1 MRAVSTIL
9 AVSAAGLFA
18 VAERAGAQDGY
29 EPKTLWLTAAG
40 GSQRPVSISDK
51 QSIGGWRVDRSRPVT
66 VAVDWGTSRR
76 TFGARVH
83 RTVSPMTFEG
93 ASCAG
98 CKGQIQ
104 SLSLLGAYR
113 TSQQLG
119 ETPIRQFVELG
130 AGVTRW
136 SGLRATD
143 GNRIPPYSPV
153 YDFTYAGAIGVG
165 LPVSDRLHAIVMYEI
180 LMVRHVQEVIIYG
193 GESTPPDAKAAA
205 WFGLASLRLGVRYRL
220 GN

>member
-1 MRAVSTIL
+1 M
-9 AVSAAGLFA
+9 SAAGLFA
-18 VAERAGAQDGY
+18 AVERAGAQNDY
-29 EPKTLWLTAAG
+29 EPNTRWLTAAL

-51 QSIGGWRVDRSRPVT
+51 QSIGGWRVDRSRPLT

-93 ASCAG
+93 ARCAG
-98 CKGQIQ
+98 CEGEVQ
-104 SLSLLGAYR
+104 SLSLIGAYR
-113 TSQQLG
+113 ASQNLG
-119 ETPIRQFVELG
+119 DTQIRQYIELG
-130 AGVTRW
+130 AGLTRW
-136 SGLRATD
+136 SGLKGTGEGRL
-143 GNRIPPYSPV
+143 PPYSPV

-165 LPVSDRLHAIVMYEI
+165 LPVTDRLHAIVMYDI

-193 GESTPPDAKAAA
+193 GEPTPPDAKAAA